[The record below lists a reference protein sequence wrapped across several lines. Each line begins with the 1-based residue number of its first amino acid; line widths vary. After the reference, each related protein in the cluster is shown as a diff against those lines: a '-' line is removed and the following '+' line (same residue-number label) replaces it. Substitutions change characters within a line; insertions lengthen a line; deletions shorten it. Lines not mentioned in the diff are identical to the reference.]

1 MPFWLWPHVLSLE
14 APLVAVLWLLGI
26 SRLDHLQIMPGVV
39 PGLGFSVWFIYL
51 ADRVLDT
58 FGVPESALSLRHRF
72 YRRWRWALVFI
83 VMPAVAVYLA
93 WLGLWVVPARLLT
106 NSVLQLFPIGVY
118 LILYSVASSQ
128 VRLRL
133 LQAGLVLLLFA
144 INALPFQ
151 ENLKL
156 VLSLIIA
163 GAAVLLMTLRLHEQI
178 ERFFRKEVA
187 AGILFALGCTTW
199 SRFHDFGSTSVESW
213 AAVLL
218 LALLFTC
225 NLALITARE
234 AGPRADLR
242 AHGTLISSLVIVAFT
257 LIAVPLGYV
266 PANLLPLSS
275 AVAVGLLG
283 LKILWFNRQRL
294 SAEAFRVWADVVV
307 ALPALATLVWPTS
320 SAGGSAPCCM

>member
-1 MPFWLWPHVLSLE
+1 LI
-14 APLVAVLWLLGI
+14 LV
-26 SRLDHLQIMPGVV
+26 
-39 PGLGFSVWFIYL
+39 
-51 ADRVLDT
+51 
-58 FGVPESALSLRHRF
+58 
-72 YRRWRWALVFI
+72 

-106 NSVLQLFPIGVY
+106 TSVLQLFPIGIY
-118 LILYSVASSQ
+118 LILYSVGSSR

-133 LQAGLVLLLFA
+133 LQAGLVLLLFV

-199 SRFHDFGSTSVESW
+199 SRFHDFGSTSLESW
-213 AAVLL
+213 SAVLL
-218 LALLFTC
+218 LALLFTS

-234 AGPRADLR
+234 VGPSGELR

-257 LIAVPLGYV
+257 LLAEPLGYV
-266 PANLLPLSS
+266 PANLLPLTA
-275 AVAVGLLG
+275 AVALGLLG
-283 LKILWFNRQRL
+283 LEILWCNRQRL
-294 SAEAFRVWADVVV
+294 SAEAFRVWADVIV
-307 ALPALATLVWPTS
+307 AIPAVAILLWPAASTS
-320 SAGGSAPCCM
+320 APPPCCM